1 MIYAIFM
8 TLVLLTLGAAWRGH
22 TIEVPLFVLTAV
34 LVAAHLVADMTTAL
48 TLSF

>member
-8 TLVLLTLGAAWRGH
+8 AFVVLTLVAGWRRH
-22 TIEVPLFVLTAV
+22 ASEVPLFILTIV
-34 LVAAHLVADMTTAL
+34 LVAAHLAADMTTAL

>member
-8 TLVLLTLGAAWRGH
+8 ALLLLTLVAGWRRH
-22 TIEVPLFVLTAV
+22 ATEVPVFILTTA